1 MNIFPLRRRDALS
14 ELKLPDGV
22 FGSEDEGDDDSFA
35 ADEADELREPVD
47 YTPVSPANELATA
60 LVERDIAQAV
70 QADNPAPTP
79 SMPIE
84 MPAPLSQR
92 HLETIDRMV
101 AHLKA
106 DEQRLE
112 KQISDARR
120 QLADTQLARHG
131 YERTSAELRR
141 GIAVLIRLASTK
153 PAAPRP
159 RARRSVPADLPP
171 VNGSGMA
178 EADRITVL
186 KPRGRRK
193 MH

>member
-14 ELKLPDGV
+14 ELKLPDGA
-22 FGSEDEGDDDSFA
+22 FMSEDAGDDGSFPA
-35 ADEADELREPVD
+35 GEADELREPID
-47 YTPVSPANELATA
+47 YTAVSPANELATA
-60 LVERDIAQAV
+60 LVERDIAEAV
-70 QADNPAPTP
+70 QADNPPP
-79 SMPIE
+79 SAPIE

-106 DEQRLE
+106 DELRLE

-141 GIAVLIRLASTK
+141 GIAVLIRLASTR

-159 RARRSVPADLPP
+159 RTARRPVPRDLPP
-171 VNGSGMA
+171 VNGNNLA
-178 EADRITVL
+178 EVDGIAVL